1 MRPTTASETGNR
13 LDTYEDKVSTSLNR
27 ILRHNVGKVS
37 EQQSLSCDDA
47 GWVPIEEVLKCE
59 SIWRHEY
66 ARWPHVFLAPKGRAN
81 DQNAWNVSEANYRM
95 TLLFKIMFH
104 CARYGRRVREQV
116 LAFGINKDIDRS
128 SLTRIDN
135 KVDADTNIP
144 DEGLLLYPVAVRAPT
159 GHKEGSSRD
168 DVSLLSSLLSH
179 PIVPNTILSLPVC
192 FHITKKTNL
201 RSIWRQGLIPGGLGE
216 GHRMFTFFNPYVP
229 WDHRSWTITKSV
241 DTRKGGLHLLVHPD
255 RDLDGGIWRST
266 D

>member
-1 MRPTTASETGNR
+1 M
-13 LDTYEDKVSTSLNR
+13 STSLNR

-81 DQNAWNVSEANYRM
+81 DQSAWNVDEANYRM

-116 LAFGINKDIDRS
+116 LAFGINKDIERT
-128 SLTRIDN
+128 SLTCIDN
-135 KVDADTNIP
+135 KVDANTNIP

-159 GHKEGSSRD
+159 GHKEGIFKGRRP
-168 DVSLLSSLLSH
+168 H
-179 PIVPNTILSLPVC
+179 CCPHY
-192 FHITKKTNL
+192 FHIQSRPTTFC
-201 RSIWRQGLIPGGLGE
+201 RYRFVSTSPRRPTFEAFGG
-216 GHRMFTFFNPYVP
+216 
-229 WDHRSWTITKSV
+229 
-241 DTRKGGLHLLVHPD
+241 
-255 RDLDGGIWRST
+255 RD
-266 D
+266 